1 MSSKSWSTSSSSLQ
15 YLGGGELKQL
25 LCVQD
30 ELLGGKGRAGNDH
43 NHHHDYDGN
52 FDNNNDDAGPADVI
66 EAVNEDRRQR
76 PWIKAFEQLQKNLW
90 LRRKLSRYYED

>member
-1 MSSKSWSTSSSSLQ
+1 M
-15 YLGGGELKQL
+15 

-43 NHHHDYDGN
+43 NHHHDDDLHNDCDGN
-52 FDNNNDDAGPADVI
+52 FDDDNDDDNYSDDAGPADVI

-76 PWIKAFEQLQKNLW
+76 PWIEAFEQLQKNLW